1 LAGRRHI
8 NLSNVESVRKYLSK
22 IINQRI
28 RAEIN
33 SETARDVGY
42 LLKIWLDTIKAEETE
57 INVKELITRIK
68 KHEELDK
75 HRLNYEDF
83 RKY

>member
-1 LAGRRHI
+1 LAGKRHI
-8 NLSNVESVRKYLSK
+8 NLSDVRSVRKYLSK

-28 RAEIN
+28 REEIS

-42 LLKIWLDTIKAEETE
+42 LLKIWLDTVNAEETE

-75 HRLNYEDF
+75 YRLNYEDEL
-83 RKY
+83 